1 MTTYRRLLLTLAW
14 CCLAGL
20 FWPRAACATP
30 TDFKFKDVELANIFE
45 TIAVLGKFNVIIDPQ
60 VARAKMVV
68 ALKQVEPLDALF
80 LIARIQELKVK
91 RVKWEEGST
100 TTTYAIGR
108 ADKIEKGFEAA
119 NSKTIQ
125 LKYAKAA
132 DVAGILAKGL
142 GKDVNVGVE
151 KDDRTNR
158 LLLKGTDEVLGKVQ
172 DLIRDLDLPVPQVLI
187 DSKIVDVQ
195 TNASRQLGF
204 QWSFGV
210 GQTAPNAIG
219 KNIGSG
225 TVVALTEFQRNQP
238 NSSFYDSPGPS
249 KGSDFFK
256 FGDFF
261 RQNFFFNASLDILEN
276 KGLVRT
282 LAAPRLLA
290 IQGSQA
296 QLNIGDKIVFSGGPS
311 QPPEERDTGL
321 IMEITPR
328 VNSDNFITMAIRVE
342 QSTPRFDRPDFPT
355 INRTTTKTEVQVRDG
370 EEVLVGGLVRETN
383 SDSTRKIP
391 FLGDLPL
398 IKNLFTF
405 KTTNPTTQEL
415 VILVTPH
422 VVKQQI
428 TAAVDSEAPAPR
440 AGGNGGGLPP
450 AGGGDPLGGGD
461 LGLDGDLGPAGGG
474 VAPSP
479 RPSGA
484 SPGPAPTPSAS
495 GGDLD
500 LEGI

>member
-1 MTTYRRLLLTLAW
+1 MTNHRRLFRVLAW
-14 CCLAGL
+14 CLAVFL
-20 FWPRAACATP
+20 PTAVRATP
-30 TDFKFKDVELANIFE
+30 TDFNFKDVELANIFQ

-80 LIARIQELKVK
+80 LVARIQELKVK

-108 ADKIEKGFEAA
+108 PDKIEKGFEQA
-119 NSKTIQ
+119 NSRTIQ
-125 LKYAKAA
+125 LKYAKAE
-132 DVAGILAKGL
+132 DVAGILQKGL

-151 KDDRTNR
+151 RDARTNR
-158 LLLKGTDEVLGKVQ
+158 LLLKGTEDVLSKVEG
-172 DLIRDLDLPVPQVLI
+172 LIRDLDLPVPQVLI

-195 TNASRQLGF
+195 STYTRSLGF
-204 QWSFGV
+204 DWGFGV
-210 GQTAPNAIG
+210 GQEANTKVVPGNGPIAAI
-219 KNIGSG
+219 
-225 TVVALTEFQRNQP
+225 TEFQRNQP
-238 NSSFYDSPGPS
+238 NGAFYDSPNAA
-249 KGSDFFK
+249 KGSSFFK

-261 RQNFFFNASLDILEN
+261 RQNLFFNSVLQILES
-276 KGLVRT
+276 KGLTRT

-296 QLNIGDKIVFSGGPS
+296 QLNIGNKIVFTGGPS
-311 QPPEERDTGL
+311 APPEERDTGL

-328 VNSDNFITMAIRVE
+328 VNADNFITMAIRVE
-342 QSTPRFDRPDFPT
+342 NSTATFERPDFPT

-370 EEVLVGGLVRETN
+370 EEVLVGGLVTERLIDT
-383 SDSTRKIP
+383 SRKIP

-398 IKNLFTF
+398 IKHLFTF
-405 KTTNPTTQEL
+405 KSKNPTTQEL

-422 VVKQQI
+422 VVKQNI
-428 TAAVDSEAPAPR
+428 STAAVDTEAPRP
-440 AGGNGGGLPP
+440 AGGGGGLPP
-450 AGGGDPLGGGD
+450 AGGGDPLGGDLD
-461 LGLDGDLGPAGGG
+461 LGGDLGPTPAGS
-474 VAPSP
+474 PSP
-479 RPSGA
+479 RPQ
-484 SPGPAPTPSAS
+484 PTPTPSPG

>member
-1 MTTYRRLLLTLAW
+1 MTIRRRMLRVLAW
-14 CCLAGL
+14 GCLAL
-20 FWPRAACATP
+20 LMPFAAHATP
-30 TDFKFKDVELANIFE
+30 TDFNFKDVELANIFQ

-68 ALKQVEPLDALF
+68 SLKQVEPLDALF
-80 LIARIQELKVK
+80 LVSKIQELKVK

-108 ADKIEKGFEAA
+108 PDKIEKSFEQA
-119 NSKTIQ
+119 NSRTVQ
-125 LKYAKAA
+125 LKYAKAE

-142 GKDVNVGVE
+142 GKDVNIGVE
-151 KDDRTNR
+151 RDPRTNR
-158 LLLKGTDEVLGKVQ
+158 LLLKGTEDVLTKVM
-172 DLIRDLDLPVPQVLI
+172 DLVKDLDLPVPQVLL

-195 TNASRQLGF
+195 STYTRNLGF
-204 QWSFGV
+204 DWSFGV
-210 GQTAPNAIG
+210 GATAPTKVGTPA
-219 KNIGSG
+219 SG
-225 TVVALTEFQRNQP
+225 TVAAITEFLRINPNADAFNQP
-238 NSSFYDSPGPS
+238 AAAQGAS
-249 KGSDFFK
+249 FFK

-261 RQNFFFNASLDILEN
+261 RQNLFFTASLDVLES
-276 KGLVRT
+276 KGLTRT

-342 QSTPRFDRPDFPT
+342 QSSATFERPDFPT
-355 INRTTTKTEVQVRDG
+355 INRTATKTEVQVRDG
-370 EEVLVGGLVRETN
+370 EEVLVGGLVREVHADTE
-383 SDSTRKIP
+383 RKVA
-391 FLGDLPL
+391 FLGDLPIL
-398 IKNLFTF
+398 KHLFT
-405 KTTNPTTQEL
+405 KKNKNPRTQEL

-422 VVKQQI
+422 VVKQSV
-428 TAAVDSEAPAPR
+428 TAAVDSEAPGPR
-440 AGGNGGGLPP
+440 PGGGGLPP

-461 LGLDGDLGPAGGG
+461 LDLGGDLGPGPTGSA
-474 VAPSP
+474 SP
-479 RPSGA
+479 RPS
-484 SPGPAPTPSAS
+484 PQPSAS
-495 GGDLD
+495 GAGGGDLD